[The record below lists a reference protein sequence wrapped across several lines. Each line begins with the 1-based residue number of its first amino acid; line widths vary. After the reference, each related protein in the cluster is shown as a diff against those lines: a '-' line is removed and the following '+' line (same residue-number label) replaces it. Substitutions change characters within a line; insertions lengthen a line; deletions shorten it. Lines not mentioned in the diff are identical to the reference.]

1 VIFKERLMKR
11 ILSLSAG
18 MLLLARVAS
27 AGAPPDA
34 EIRKIIHDRL
44 SGQTSI
50 GIVVGVID
58 ADGRRV
64 IADGVLDA
72 GDKRTLNGDTVFEI
86 GSVTKVFTSLLLAD
100 AVQRGEVA
108 LTDPVAKFL
117 PADVRVPERG
127 GKKITLL
134 DLATHTSGLP
144 RMPAN
149 GRFDGPNPYA
159 TYTEKQLYEFLSGY
173 QLPRDIGSKYEYSN
187 LGGGLL
193 GNALSRRAGMD
204 YETLLRTRITAPLGM
219 KSTTI
224 TLSDALKQRLAPGHD
239 VSGTRVSNWDLG
251 ALAGAGAI
259 RSTANDLLEFLAAEL
274 GYTKSPLAA
283 SMAAQL
289 VPRLPTGAPAL
300 SIVLGWHVFLTP
312 AGNEILLHNGATGGY
327 RTFVGFERNKRVGVV
342 VLTNI
347 STDVDDLAH
356 QILDPSQA
364 PKIAQASRLVD
375 PRVIEGYV
383 GRYALTP
390 SFIIT
395 VTHSG
400 GRLFAQATGQ
410 QKFELAAEDDRNFA
424 LKGVDARITFEKD
437 QLILHQNGADQRAK
451 RLAADAPM
459 PKERKEVAIDPAIL
473 DRYAGTY
480 ALAPTFSI
488 VITREGNHLFGQPTG
503 QPKSELFA
511 EDEHNFFLKVVDAQ
525 ITFETDAQG
534 RATRLILHQ
543 NGDHPGKRIE

>member
-1 VIFKERLMKR
+1 MKR
-11 ILSLSAG
+11 ILSLVAAT
-18 MLLLARVAS
+18 LLLAGVAL

-44 SGQTSI
+44 AGRTSV

-64 IADGVLDA
+64 IAEGVLDA
-72 GDKRTLNGDTVFEI
+72 GDKRPLNGDTLFEI
-86 GSVTKVFTSLLLAD
+86 GSVTKVFTSLLLAE

-117 PADVRVPERG
+117 PSDVKVPERG

-144 RMPAN
+144 RLPTN
-149 GRFDGPNPYA
+149 SRFDGPNPYA
-159 TYTEKQLYEFLSGY
+159 GYTSKQLYDFLSGY
-173 QLPRDIGSKYEYSN
+173 QLPRDIGSKFEYSN
-187 LGGGLL
+187 LGAGVL

-219 KSTTI
+219 KSTAI

-239 VSGTRVSNWDLG
+239 VTGARVSNWDLG

-283 SMAAQL
+283 AMAAQL
-289 VPRLPTGAPAL
+289 VPRRPTGAPGL
-300 SIVLGWHVFLTP
+300 SIALAWHVLTTP
-312 AGNEILLHNGATGGY
+312 AGNEVVWHNGGTGGY
-327 RTFVGFERNKRVGVV
+327 HSFAAYDVKSRAGVV

-347 STDVDDLAH
+347 AASIDEIGM
-356 QILDPSQA
+356 QILDPSA
-364 PKIAQASRLVD
+364 RPKPGHALVVVD
-375 PRVIEGYV
+375 PKVLGRYV

-390 SFIIT
+390 DFIIT
-395 VTHSG
+395 VTHRDG
-400 GRLFAQATGQ
+400 LLFVQATGQ
-410 QKFELAAEDDRNFA
+410 QPFELSADDEKNFN
-424 LKGVDARITFEKD
+424 LKGVNAQITFEGD
-437 QLILHQNGADQRAK
+437 GLILHQNGAHKPAK
-451 RLAADAPM
+451 RILGG
-459 PKERKEVAIDPAIL
+459 EVVLDPVIL
-473 DRYAGTY
+473 DRYIGRY
-480 ALAPTFSI
+480 ELMPGF
-488 VITREGNHLFGQPTG
+488 VIAVTREGKRLLGQATG
-503 QPKSELFA
+503 QPPFHLFA
-511 EDEHNFFLKVVDAQ
+511 EDEHNFYLVEVNAR

-534 RATRLILHQ
+534 RATKLILHQ